1 MRTEEEY
8 EKMSFASYR
17 IGQVIEGYCE
27 PNDIVPIVL
36 ASLTLWCNKYGVDIE
51 ELVALMTETIAD
63 KNGIEIGT
71 EGE

>member
-1 MRTEEEY
+1 MRTEAEY
-8 EKMSFASYR
+8 EEMAVLSYR
-17 IGQVIEGYCE
+17 LACLLDRISE
-27 PNDIVPIVL
+27 PETITPVVL

-63 KNGIEIGT
+63 KNGIEIET